1 MCSFFTNSLS
11 FLCKLLKRQHPL
23 LKCIMYIFS
32 IPSLQSNNWTQSGW
46 SIRWSFWIWVG
57 HECKCCFHHSRH
69 LIYATKLNIMKSL
82 GISQYLSNG
91 GGGVGEW
98 RILVRSHGFQGKQMG
113 DHSVQPS
120 QQSIRGNYRKLTVN
134 YLSVRG
140 EKRWWGGFWN
150 LVPTNSPPH
159 PPSFLIAK

>member
-1 MCSFFTNSLS
+1 
-11 FLCKLLKRQHPL
+11 
-23 LKCIMYIFS
+23 MYIFS

-98 RILVRSHGFQGKQMG
+98 RILVRITWFSRETDEGSLRSAVATEYKGKLW
-113 DHSVQPS
+113 
-120 QQSIRGNYRKLTVN
+120 KLTVN
-134 YLSVRG
+134 YLLMRG
-140 EKRWWGGFWN
+140 DKRWWGGFWN

-159 PPSFLIAK
+159 PPPPSWLLNNDPSVLNRK